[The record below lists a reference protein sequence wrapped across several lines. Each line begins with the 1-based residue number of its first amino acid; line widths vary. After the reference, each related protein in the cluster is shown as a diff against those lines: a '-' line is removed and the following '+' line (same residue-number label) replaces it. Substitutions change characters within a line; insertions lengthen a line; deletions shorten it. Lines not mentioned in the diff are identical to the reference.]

1 MRRGEWRRAEL
12 PDAMVEML
20 WQLVSLPVNAEPGE
34 HNPITD
40 IYKMLTDQTIA
51 PEIGHMHALRVP

>member
-12 PDAMVEML
+12 PDGMVEML
-20 WQLVSLPVNAEPGE
+20 WQLVSLPVNVGPGE

-40 IYKMLTDQTIA
+40 IYIIPPDQTIS